1 MTEIHEK
8 IRLLR
13 HMNKLNQEE
22 MANLLDMST
31 NGYAKIERGESA
43 LTIERLQQIAQKFDI
58 TLVDLLL
65 LGDKNLFVFGDNNTN
80 NLSHHNNLKH
90 RNKKAKYI
98 EYSQKNYYSDS
109 QEMQQLQH
117 ELEKAQLNLQHKD
130 DVIARLEQENQ
141 LLKQLVNSLQK
152 S

>member
-65 LGDKNLFVFGDNNTN
+65 LGDKNLFVFGDKSSNPLN
-80 NLSHHNNLKH
+80 H
-90 RNKKAKYI
+90 RNKKVKHI

>member
-65 LGDKNLFVFGDNNTN
+65 LGDKNLFVFGENSSN
-80 NLSHHNNLKH
+80 NLSH
-90 RNKKAKYI
+90 RNKKVKHIKYT
-98 EYSQKNYYSDS
+98 QNYYSDS

-152 S
+152 A